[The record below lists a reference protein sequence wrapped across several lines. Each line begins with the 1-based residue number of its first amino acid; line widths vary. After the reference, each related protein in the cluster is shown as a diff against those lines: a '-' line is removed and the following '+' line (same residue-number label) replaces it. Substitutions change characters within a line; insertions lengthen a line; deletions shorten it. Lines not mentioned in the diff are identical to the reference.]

1 MVVEEILEKLQ
12 LTLNIA
18 DFNTAEF
25 ENLLESL
32 IEQEKVKLK
41 ILDFEYYNE
50 ERLEHAKKEKIE
62 GVKSQNFEWAA
73 SWRDKEKKIL
83 KYIELREEFDIK
95 KSGFHYEEG
104 FLLYFYLGT
113 EKNDIQIKEL
123 IKQRIKN
130 SQRFTATHIAKPL
143 KKPTA
148 RPKLVKECVC
158 PSARALQN

>member
-1 MVVEEILEKLQ
+1 MAVEEIVEKLE

-73 SWRDKEKKIL
+73 SWRDKEVKIL
-83 KYIELREEFDIK
+83 KYIELREEFNIK
-95 KSGFHYEEG
+95 KSGFHFEKG

-113 EKNDIQIKEL
+113 EKNDKQIKEI
-123 IKQRIKN
+123 IKEK
-130 SQRFTATHIAKPL
+130 L
-143 KKPTA
+143 KK
-148 RPKLVKECVC
+148 
-158 PSARALQN
+158 

>member
-1 MVVEEILEKLQ
+1 MMVVEEILEKLQ

-123 IKQRIKN
+123 IKQRIK
-130 SQRFTATHIAKPL
+130 K
-143 KKPTA
+143 
-148 RPKLVKECVC
+148 
-158 PSARALQN
+158 